1 MLRRFKDLHRHA
13 IRGVCQITLRGP
25 APSGASTALVREELP
40 PQVFHDTQRRIAR
53 RLFTTGRSLHSP
65 QHVYER
71 TKAASSEHAL
81 YLVGMTV
88 ALVGATYGAVPV
100 YRMFCAA
107 TGYGG
112 TVQEGASVEA
122 KLRAREENPN
132 AEVETAAAA
141 RQLTVSFNADVSD
154 GMPWKFVPTQR
165 SIKIRPGESSLA
177 FYTATNLSDHAIT
190 GVSTYNVTPMQ
201 AGVYFNKI
209 QCFCFEEQKLRP
221 GESID
226 MPIFFYVD
234 PEYATDPR
242 LKHINALTLSY
253 TFFKV
258 SEDEVEAGEEGLPA
272 AAPLPSGAPAPQAT
286 A

>member
-1 MLRRFKDLHRHA
+1 
-13 IRGVCQITLRGP
+13 
-25 APSGASTALVREELP
+25 
-40 PQVFHDTQRRIAR
+40 
-53 RLFTTGRSLHSP
+53 
-65 QHVYER
+65 
-71 TKAASSEHAL
+71 
-81 YLVGMTV
+81 
-88 ALVGATYGAVPV
+88 
-100 YRMFCAA
+100 MFCAA

-190 GVSTYNVTPMQ
+190 G
-201 AGVYFNKI
+201 
-209 QCFCFEEQKLRP
+209 EQKLRP

-272 AAPLPSGAPAPQAT
+272 AAPLPSGAPATRVT